1 MKINVL
7 YAGTEKSW
15 PDYEQYLKLAFHQ
28 RRLNVSLKCNFTDL
42 GEVDY
47 IIYAP
52 NGPFN
57 DFSIF
62 PNVKAILSLWAG
74 VENTVSNKTL
84 SQPLC
89 RMVDEGLTEG
99 MVEYIVTHSLRY
111 HINLDKQIS
120 KQDGVWRHD
129 TMVPNL
135 ARDRTIGLLGLGALG
150 SACALKLREL
160 NFNVQGWSRTEKKIP
175 NIECLSGDKGFDKVL
190 KTSDILILLLPL
202 TDKTKYILN
211 SKTLAKVKKGIFII
225 NAGRGSLIDD
235 GALISFIDKGTV
247 AAATLDVFSKEPLP
261 SSHIFWEHANVTV
274 TPHIAA
280 ETRPQTSSKSI
291 AENIFRSEN
300 NLGLLNL
307 VDRVEGY

>member
-7 YAGTEKSW
+7 YAGPEKSW

-160 NFNVQGWSRTEKKIP
+160 NFNVQGWSRTKKKIP

-211 SKTLAKVKKGIFII
+211 SKTLAKVKKGTFII

-235 GALISFIDKGTV
+235 EALISFIDKGTV

-261 SSHIFWEHANVTV
+261 SSHIFWEHAKVTV

-300 NLGLLNL
+300 GLGL
-307 VDRVEGY
+307 